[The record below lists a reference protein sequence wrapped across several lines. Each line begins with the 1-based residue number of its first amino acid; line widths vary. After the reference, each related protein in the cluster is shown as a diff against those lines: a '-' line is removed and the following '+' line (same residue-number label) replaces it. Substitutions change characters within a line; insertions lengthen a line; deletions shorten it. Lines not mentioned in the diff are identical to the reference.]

1 MIGYYKAL
9 LFDNDGVLV
18 DSMTGAIEAWNKW
31 AEKYQPGFYL
41 SEEHHGKRAQDIVL
55 TLLGEELFEE
65 ANNYIN
71 ELEQST
77 AYLTKPL
84 AGAIELIQSLAPGSW
99 TVVTSGNP
107 NLAQGRLAAAGLPMP
122 KEIVTAYD
130 VQFGKPHPEPYLK
143 GAEKLGFDIS
153 ECVVFEDAVP
163 GLNAGLEA
171 GAGLLVGVGEKAL
184 ESPADIVVKDLS
196 GISFVAGEL
205 KIPDKNRLR

>member
-18 DSMTGAIEAWNKW
+18 DSMAGAIQAWSKW

-55 TLLGEELFEE
+55 ALLGEDLFEE

-77 AYLTKPL
+77 AYLTRPL
-84 AGAIELIQSLAPGSW
+84 AGAVELVNSLTPGSW
-99 TVVTSGNP
+99 TIVTSGNP
-107 NLAQGRLAAAGLPMP
+107 NLAHGRLTAAGLPMP
-122 KEIVTAYD
+122 KEIVTAED

-163 GLNAGLEA
+163 GLNAGLKA
-171 GAGLLVGVGEKAL
+171 GAGLLVGVGDKTL